1 MANRSGA
8 RGLLRRRPAL
18 LIVAVAVI
26 GLLAFGFWLFL
37 FIGHGGYTWRS
48 EVSVLKAELH
58 SPDRLTLIV
67 ASCNKDPEVSLLR
80 ETDVDV
86 QVKVIAD
93 SHPFLLG
100 GGDCV
105 DIVEVQ
111 LQGPLGDRILV
122 DHHTEQLVAVR
133 TFGSSDGTPEQSA
146 QVTPPEMAPPE
157 IDDPPSAAELEDL
170 QAAADQKGISLQ
182 EAIDRYAW
190 NDNFSLA
197 VSGIRQAFPEDFT
210 GSEIVDAGH
219 AWVGFSGSA
228 PEGLGEMIE
237 RFTSSHSGVSVE
249 VRTNLGFTE
258 VEKKRALEA
267 VHFAVM
273 ETPEVLDAV
282 TYFDFETHQIRS
294 TVLLKGTAS
303 DSVLDDLNALATESL
318 TDAIR
323 EDILNS
329 ITISVVRSE
338 GPILSGD
345 E

>member
-133 TFGSSDGTPEQSA
+133 TFG
-146 QVTPPEMAPPE
+146 
-157 IDDPPSAAELEDL
+157 
-170 QAAADQKGISLQ
+170 
-182 EAIDRYAW
+182 
-190 NDNFSLA
+190 
-197 VSGIRQAFPEDFT
+197 
-210 GSEIVDAGH
+210 
-219 AWVGFSGSA
+219 
-228 PEGLGEMIE
+228 
-237 RFTSSHSGVSVE
+237 
-249 VRTNLGFTE
+249 
-258 VEKKRALEA
+258 
-267 VHFAVM
+267 
-273 ETPEVLDAV
+273 
-282 TYFDFETHQIRS
+282 
-294 TVLLKGTAS
+294 
-303 DSVLDDLNALATESL
+303 
-318 TDAIR
+318 
-323 EDILNS
+323 
-329 ITISVVRSE
+329 
-338 GPILSGD
+338 LS
-345 E
+345 